1 MNDAAVSD
9 ELDEDIGEES
19 DELELESA
27 KSKFSGKKIVLFFV
41 LPAIVLVAVGGGLM
55 MSGILGGGEDKAV
68 AHAEQG
74 ALPPVEAVFFD
85 LPEMLVNLNT
95 TGRRPVFLKM
105 KVSLELMDEGD
116 APRLKSLSP
125 RIIDNFQVYLR
136 ELRIEDLRGSAGI
149 YRLRE
154 ELLARV
160 NAAVRPAKIKDVL
173 FKEML
178 VQ

>member
-9 ELDEDIGEES
+9 DLDIEDDVDAEDDES
-19 DELELESA
+19 ESA
-27 KSKFSGKKIVLFFV
+27 GKKFSGKKIVLFFV
-41 LPAIVLVAVGGGLM
+41 LPVLLLVGTGAGLM
-55 MSGILGGGEDKAV
+55 LSGVFGGGEEAAKDA
-68 AHAEQG
+68 AA
-74 ALPPVEAVFFD
+74 APPPVDAVFFD

-95 TGRRPVFLKM
+95 SGRRPVFLKM
-105 KVSLELMDEGD
+105 SVSLEVSSEADI
-116 APRLKSLSP
+116 PRLKSLSP

-160 NAAVRPAKIKDVL
+160 NAAVRPVTVKDVL

>member
-9 ELDEDIGEES
+9 DLDIDVDAEDDDSES
-19 DELELESA
+19 VNT
-27 KSKFSGKKIVLFFV
+27 KFSGKKIVLFFV
-41 LPAIVLVAVGGGLM
+41 LPTLLLVGAGAGLM
-55 MSGILGGGEDKAV
+55 LSGVFGGGEEKAQK
-68 AHAEQG
+68 HA
-74 ALPPVEAVFFD
+74 AAVPPPVEAVFFD

-95 TGRRPVFLKM
+95 SGRRPVFLKM
-105 KVSLELMDEGD
+105 SVSLELSKEGD
-116 APRLKSLSP
+116 IPRLKSLSP

-160 NAAVRPAKIKDVL
+160 NAAVRPAKVKDVL